1 MKTTLVVGGGSIGQ
15 RHARVLSEI
24 NPHTRVA
31 FVSNR
36 SDLAYPAHASID
48 GALERNDIDYVVV
61 ANETSRHR
69 EAIDAL
75 VSARYRGAVLI
86 EKPAALGGDDVDF
99 AQFSR
104 VGVAYN
110 LRFHPL
116 LQELKVRLASE
127 RVFSAEIYAGQSLET
142 WRPDRPVAEQ
152 YSAHQSR
159 GGGVLRD
166 LSHELDYL
174 AWICGRAVGVFALGG
189 RIANVTVDSDDS
201 WSIVARTERV
211 PQVALQL
218 NYLDRPG
225 SRFLRVVTEKNT
237 FHADVLAATLTV
249 TSAAD
254 TLVES
259 FAIDRDETY
268 RRMHLDMM
276 GESPASVATVREAR
290 DIDNLIL
297 GIERSASEGKWVTT

>member
-1 MKTTLVVGGGSIGQ
+1 MRTSLVVGGGSIGQ

-24 NPHTRVA
+24 DACARVV

-36 SDLAYPAHASID
+36 TDLGYPTHSSVND
-48 GALERNDIDYVVV
+48 ALEHYEIDYVVV
-61 ANETSRHR
+61 ATETARHR
-69 EAIDAL
+69 QAIEAL
-75 VSARYRGAVLI
+75 VSAGYRGTTLI
-86 EKPAALGGDDVDF
+86 EKPAALGNDDFDF

-116 LQELKVRLASE
+116 LQELKTRLGGEKILSVEA
-127 RVFSAEIYAGQSLET
+127 YAGQSLDT

-174 AWICGRAVGVFALGG
+174 AWMCGRTVGVFALGG

-201 WSIVARTERV
+201 WSIVASTERV

-225 SRFLRVVTEKNT
+225 SRFIRVVTEKMT
-237 FHADVLAATLTV
+237 FHADVLAATLSV
-249 TSAAD
+249 SSASD
-254 TLVES
+254 TRVETFS
-259 FAIDRDETY
+259 IHRDETY

-276 GESPASVATVREAR
+276 GESPASVTTVAEAR

-297 GIERSASEGKWVTT
+297 GIERSATEGKWVTT

>member
-1 MKTTLVVGGGSIGQ
+1 MTSLVVGGGSIGQ

-24 NPHTRVA
+24 GDRTKVV

-36 SDLAYPAHASID
+36 TDLAYVSHPTISEAFEHH
-48 GALERNDIDYVVV
+48 NIDYVVV
-61 ANETSRHR
+61 ANETARHR
-69 EAIDAL
+69 HAVDDL
-75 VSARYRGAVLI
+75 VVANYRGPVLI
-86 EKPAALGGDDVDF
+86 EKPAALGSDDLDLSNF
-99 AQFSR
+99 LR

-116 LQELKVRLASE
+116 LQNLKNRLDGEKILSVEA
-127 RVFSAEIYAGQSLET
+127 YAGQALET
-142 WRPDRPVAEQ
+142 WRPERSVAEQ

-174 AWICGRAVGVFALGG
+174 AWMCGRTLGVFALGG

-201 WSIVARTERV
+201 WSIVARTEHV
-211 PQVALQL
+211 SQLALQL

-225 SRFLRVVTEKNT
+225 SRFIRIVTQEKT
-237 FHADVLAATLTV
+237 FHADILAGTLSVSSSSNTR
-249 TSAAD
+249 
-254 TLVES
+254 LES
-259 FAIDRDETY
+259 FPIDRDETY
-268 RRMHLDMM
+268 RHMHLDMM
-276 GESPASVATVREAR
+276 TESPTSVTTLAEAR

-297 GIERSASEGKWVTT
+297 GIERSAREGRWVTT

>member
-1 MKTTLVVGGGSIGQ
+1 V
-15 RHARVLSEI
+15 
-24 NPHTRVA
+24 

-36 SDLAYPAHASID
+36 RDLAYPTHASI
-48 GALERNDIDYVVV
+48 GNALEAHDIGYVVV

-69 EAIDAL
+69 EAMDAL
-75 VSARYRGAVLI
+75 VSTDYHGAVLI
-86 EKPAALGGDDVDF
+86 EKPAALGADDVDLT
-99 AQFSR
+99 QFSR

-116 LQELKVRLASE
+116 LQQLKTRLGSE
-127 RVFSAEIYAGQSLET
+127 RILSVEAYAGQLLET
-142 WRPDRPVAEQ
+142 WRPDRAVSEQ
-152 YSAHQSR
+152 YSAHHSR

-174 AWICGRAVGVFALGG
+174 AWMFGRTVGVFALGG

-225 SRFLRVVTEKNT
+225 SRFIRVVTEKNT
-237 FHADVLAATLTV
+237 FHADVLTATLTV
-249 TSAAD
+249 TSD
-254 TLVES
+254 SHTQVES
-259 FAIDRDETY
+259 FPIDRDETY

-276 GESPASVATVREAR
+276 GESPASVTTVTEAR
-290 DIDNLIL
+290 DIDHLIL
-297 GIERSASEGKWVTT
+297 GIESSASEGKWVTT